1 MLYFAVIKDT
11 LHTYGVD
18 VEAGLPEYNEDAAS
32 EEGVIVPETLNPL
45 DETAFAIFLERI
57 CAVERTDPWDIEP
70 YLRAL
75 QTLEDL
81 LHEYTAPE

>member
-32 EEGVIVPETLNPL
+32 EGVVVPETLNLL

-57 CAVERTDPWDIEP
+57 CAVERTDPWDVEP
-70 YLRAL
+70 YLHTL

-81 LHEYTAPE
+81 LHKYTAPE